1 MFANR
6 TALLSHCK
14 AFALGH
20 TVGDAVKN
28 AYQRTD
34 LLEKRRNLMNDWANY
49 IDQEKADDTAE
60 SINRDTE

>member
-1 MFANR
+1 
-6 TALLSHCK
+6 
-14 AFALGH
+14 LGH

-49 IDQEKADDTAE
+49 IDHPSASNTANVTPIKRKA
-60 SINRDTE
+60 

>member
-28 AYQRTD
+28 ANQRTH
-34 LLEKRRNLMNDWANY
+34 LLEKWRNLMNDWANF
-49 IDQEKADDTAE
+49 IDLSLAT
-60 SINRDTE
+60 